1 MLFFQ
6 AVVKRRGNF
15 QYLAVGGRRS
25 ARNVGHMGRPLPLL
39 FALLLL
45 LCSCAATVPVV
56 PPGARGQQ
64 PRGGGPDCAW
74 IARSGRIDVV
84 TGSQRISAKA
94 QVKRQPDGRIRLGII
109 SDDGELLADL
119 IAQAGSIEKIR
130 VEPILEAVAPALGHA
145 LAQTWAAPSDKAQWV
160 DGWIVGRLGTTE
172 RFYGGDPLVLRRVS
186 GAGTELT
193 IEDYRWEAFGLLA
206 HEVRGQGSFGSFR
219 LALGAVALPAT
230 SPSATG
236 AALPDPTSGERW

>member
-1 MLFFQ
+1 MP
-6 AVVKRRGNF
+6 
-15 QYLAVGGRRS
+15 
-25 ARNVGHMGRPLPLL
+25 RPLPLLL

-45 LCSCAATVPVV
+45 GGCAATVPVV

-74 IARSGRIDVV
+74 IARAGRIDVV

-94 QVKRQPDGRIRLGII
+94 QVKRLADGRVRLGII
-109 SDDGELLADL
+109 SDEGELLADL
-119 IAQAGSIEKIR
+119 IAQVGALERIQ
-130 VEPILEAVAPALGHA
+130 VEPRLESVAPALGHA
-145 LAQTWAAPSDKAQWV
+145 LAQTWAAPSDQAQWV
-160 DGWIVGRLGTTE
+160 DGWIVGRLGSTE

-206 HEVRGQGSFGSFR
+206 HEVRGQGAFGSFR
-219 LALGAVALPAT
+219 LSLGAVGLPAT
-230 SPSATG
+230 P
-236 AALPDPTSGERW
+236 PPTSGTAVPVSASGDRW